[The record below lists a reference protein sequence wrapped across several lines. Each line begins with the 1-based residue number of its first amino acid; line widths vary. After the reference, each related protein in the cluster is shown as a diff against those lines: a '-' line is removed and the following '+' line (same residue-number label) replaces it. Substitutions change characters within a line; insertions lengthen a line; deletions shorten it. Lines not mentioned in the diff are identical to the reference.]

1 MNDWFNAL
9 DARERQFLV
18 VGAIAVIIAL
28 AYGLGWAPLAKKHAE
43 LETEVA
49 IWERSIAALGP
60 LRAAAAAQ
68 PASGSQSQSG
78 SGGIG
83 QLSPL
88 IIVDQ
93 TLLSRGLDQYRR
105 NSQPTSSNGI
115 RVVFENV
122 AFDELM
128 LWLGDLSDQY
138 SMHVESGSFSVGSRV
153 ATGRINAT
161 LTLERVL

>member
-68 PASGSQSQSG
+68 PASGSQS
-78 SGGIG
+78 
-83 QLSPL
+83 
-88 IIVDQ
+88 
-93 TLLSRGLDQYRR
+93 
-105 NSQPTSSNGI
+105 
-115 RVVFENV
+115 
-122 AFDELM
+122 
-128 LWLGDLSDQY
+128 
-138 SMHVESGSFSVGSRV
+138 
-153 ATGRINAT
+153 
-161 LTLERVL
+161 

>member
-18 VGAIAVIIAL
+18 VGAVAVIIVL

-43 LETEVA
+43 LKADVA

-68 PASGSQSQSG
+68 PMSAGQFQSG
-78 SGGIG
+78 PGSGP
-83 QLSPL
+83 LSPL

-153 ATGRINAT
+153 ATGRVNAT